1 MSGDGPDEFQT
12 VQKRREG
19 LFDGLKGARAEVT
32 ELTVQSLEE
41 LDKVLSLGVELSE
54 LLEGLFKVV

>member
-1 MSGDGPDEFQT
+1 MSGDSPDEFQT

-19 LFDGLKGARAEVT
+19 LLDGLKGARAEVT